1 MKHFYRFAP
10 ILALTAFLM
19 TTVAGKLFAQSR
31 TDRQEFKTDFDKHTV
46 SFDEI
51 VSGGPPKDGIPA
63 IDRPKFIGV
72 QEADRWID
80 DREPV
85 VLVELD
91 GVAKAYPLQIL
102 IQHEI
107 VNDVVGQT
115 PVTVTYCP
123 LCNTA
128 ISFDRRF
135 DGLLL
140 DFGTTGRLRHS
151 DLIMYDRQ
159 TETWWQQAIGEG
171 IVGEYAGRRLTFIPS
186 PLISWSTFKENY
198 PNGKVLSRDTGFR
211 RNYGKNPYQFY
222 DRGRGPWPQFFS
234 GRRDGRLPAMERVA
248 AVEIDGE
255 SVAFAFSKLKKKRV
269 ITEQVGDTPL
279 VVFWAPGTASAVDN
293 SNIAKGRDVG
303 STGVF
308 DRRLEG
314 RGRTLRF
321 TPDGDGR
328 FTDRETRS
336 TWNILGRAIDGPLTG
351 KQLIP
356 IVHGNHFWFAWGVF
370 KPETRIVK

>member
-1 MKHFYRFAP
+1 W
-10 ILALTAFLM
+10 L
-19 TTVAGKLFAQSR
+19 
-31 TDRQEFKTDFDKHTV
+31 E
-46 SFDEI
+46 
-51 VSGGPPKDGIPA
+51 
-63 IDRPKFIGV
+63 
-72 QEADRWID
+72 

-85 VLVELD
+85 VLVALD

-171 IVGEYAGRRLTFIPS
+171 IVGEYAGRRLTFVPS
-186 PLISWSTFKENY
+186 PLISWSTFKESY
-198 PNGKVLSRDTGFR
+198 PNGKVLSRDTGFQ

-255 SVAFAFSKLKKKRV
+255 SVAFAFSKLRKKRV
-269 ITEQVGDTPL
+269 ITEQVGETPL

-328 FTDRETRS
+328 FTDRETGS
-336 TWNILGRAIDGPLTG
+336 TWNILGHAIDGPLTG

-370 KPETRIVK
+370 KPETRVVK

>member
-1 MKHFYRFAP
+1 M
-10 ILALTAFLM
+10 L
-19 TTVAGKLFAQSR
+19 VA
-31 TDRQEFKTDFDKHTV
+31 
-46 SFDEI
+46 
-51 VSGGPPKDGIPA
+51 
-63 IDRPKFIGV
+63 
-72 QEADRWID
+72 
-80 DREPV
+80 
-85 VLVELD
+85 LD

-171 IVGEYAGRRLTFIPS
+171 IVGEYAGRRLTFVPS
-186 PLISWSTFKENY
+186 PLISWSTFKESY
-198 PNGKVLSRDTGFR
+198 PNGKVLSRDTGFQ
-211 RNYGKNPYQFY
+211 RNYGRNPYEFY

-234 GRRDGRLPAMERVA
+234 GRSDGRLPAMERVA

-255 SVAFAFSKLKKKRV
+255 SVAFAFSKLRKKRV
-269 ITEQVGDTPL
+269 ITEQVGETPL

-293 SNIAKGRDVG
+293 STIAKGRDVG

-328 FTDRETRS
+328 FTDRETKS

-351 KQLIP
+351 KQLTP

-370 KPETRIVK
+370 KPETRVVK